1 MNVEVLIHIFVA
13 KVLCHFSSHRHIST
27 PAYEGAVSIGRLQ
40 LDFVPPSS
48 LLNSHFDKHMN
59 NNHLSNLQKKQTDGH
74 TQSVIQAICI
84 IHYFTT
90 AYVTLRKNRF
100 NSVLRQ
106 TYLNTCH
113 WRPVSADQLKHDFV
127 SPLSLFGGYSDKR
140 LHNSYL
146 CKFSQNRLKGWNF
159 LTLLHRQLWP
169 LFFKSLPVTHPVS
182 VFRKTCLNIFHST
195 E

>member
-1 MNVEVLIHIFVA
+1 MKRDWKIVRSVLEATEQGNLH
-13 KVLCHFSSHRHIST
+13 
-27 PAYEGAVSIGRLQ
+27 
-40 LDFVPPSS
+40 DFVSPSS

-113 WRPVSADQLKHDFV
+113 
-127 SPLSLFGGYSDKR
+127 
-140 LHNSYL
+140 
-146 CKFSQNRLKGWNF
+146 
-159 LTLLHRQLWP
+159 
-169 LFFKSLPVTHPVS
+169 
-182 VFRKTCLNIFHST
+182 
-195 E
+195 

>member
-1 MNVEVLIHIFVA
+1 M
-13 KVLCHFSSHRHIST
+13 
-27 PAYEGAVSIGRLQ
+27 GRLQ

-113 WRPVSADQLKHDFV
+113 
-127 SPLSLFGGYSDKR
+127 
-140 LHNSYL
+140 
-146 CKFSQNRLKGWNF
+146 
-159 LTLLHRQLWP
+159 
-169 LFFKSLPVTHPVS
+169 
-182 VFRKTCLNIFHST
+182 
-195 E
+195 